1 MLKFISKFLDVSHN
15 STFLIKEKKSTNKNY
30 TKPGIYLYIL
40 IYALALSSLPFLFEI
55 ETNRHHLYIP
65 FTCIIRKI
73 RKILIRV
80 EFAGTSKNCRSKFNV
95 LFVGQV
101 HLL

>member
-1 MLKFISKFLDVSHN
+1 MLKFISKFFDVSHN
-15 STFLIKEKKSTNKNY
+15 STFLIKKKNQQIKI
-30 TKPGIYLYIL
+30 IYLTWNLYIL

-65 FTCIIRKI
+65 FSCIIRKI
-73 RKILIRV
+73 HKILIRV